1 MRFFAN
7 FYLPLRLTPLHKSC
21 LLNLTPFFD
30 LSAIFSKIS
39 LKLCFVSFVLFLDLG
54 NCANASLSKKDYENL
69 DVDMDRAG
77 WRVELSRI
85 SINFNTTQ
93 IDNEE
98 RYESFA
104 NSRLSGSSQL
114 VIQAYGKLLADYYS
128 SRFVFFNSLLAEY
141 GQTIIFATSDSPRVS
156 NKTIDRILLS
166 TGYTHRIWKLE
177 NIRGGEKLGGE
188 IGPFVSLSLQSEFT
202 PSPNLPY
209 RKKYLRLS
217 VGARLFDSKY
227 IQNLHLNL
235 FGEDDFS
242 DINHQIQS
250 MGLESGIQLKHSLRD
265 GVDFAGGLYYRQ
277 YLLSNYPR
285 ERDPSFEVEL
295 NLRLDTVIFSNLT
308 ISPFLSLYLL
318 KGRYIAQAG
327 TNLFVGVSLGYGKVF
342 KDNKLPI
349 KKEPVFDFDF
359 NLAKAPKSKILR
371 TAFAKKG

>member
-1 MRFFAN
+1 MRF
-7 FYLPLRLTPLHKSC
+7 PHKRLHK
-21 LLNLTPFFD
+21 LYH
-30 LSAIFSKIS
+30 A
-39 LKLCFVSFVLFLDLG
+39 LFLYIFCVSKPLFVVIFAFFALVDLG
-54 NCANASLSKKDYENL
+54 DCASAELSKKDYENL

-114 VIQAYGKLLADYYS
+114 VIQAYGKLLADYYA

-141 GQTIIFATSDSPRVS
+141 GQTIIFATNDSPRVS
-156 NKTIDRILLS
+156 NKTIDRILLT

-295 NLRLDTVIFSNLT
+295 NLRLDTVIFKNLT

-318 KGRYIAQAG
+318 KGRYIPQAG
-327 TNLFVGVSLGYGKVF
+327 TNIFVGVSLGYGKVF

-359 NLAKAPKSKILR
+359 NLAKASKSKILR